1 MMLYKLMLVLFIFG
15 AVIGA
20 INEAG
25 LYESTVLP
33 ESGATIDEAE
43 VTEITGSLSDS
54 TVTPFTVIQ
63 ILMSCGK
70 VLLGGM
76 LSIVTIIP
84 IMVSYGVPIVWA
96 SMVQAPIWLIE
107 VWGVY
112 EFYTGHQ
119 TAGQD

>member
-1 MMLYKLMLVLFIFG
+1 MLYKLMLVLFIFG

-25 LYESTVLP
+25 LYSTVLP
-33 ESGATIDEAE
+33 ESGATINEAE

-54 TVTPFTVIQ
+54 TVNPFTVIQ

-70 VLLGGM
+70 VLIGGM

-84 IMVSYGVPIVWA
+84 TMVSFGVPLVWA

>member
-1 MMLYKLMLVLFIFG
+1 MLYKLMLVLFIFG

-25 LYESTVLP
+25 LYSTVMP

-54 TVTPFTVIQ
+54 TVNPFTIIQ

-70 VLLGGM
+70 VLIGGM

-84 IMVSYGVPIVWA
+84 IMVSFGVPLVWA

>member
-1 MMLYKLMLVLFIFG
+1 MEPSQSNLLIRKL
-15 AVIGA
+15 
-20 INEAG
+20 
-25 LYESTVLP
+25 
-33 ESGATIDEAE
+33 
-43 VTEITGSLSDS
+43 
-54 TVTPFTVIQ
+54 
-63 ILMSCGK
+63 
-70 VLLGGM
+70 

-84 IMVSYGVPIVWA
+84 TRVSLVWA